1 MFTLT
6 KKRIATIIKF
16 LKHHNCTEKL
26 QEKFHKK
33 PSDKAK
39 YNLAKGCLENWNND
53 KKLKKKFKSIFL
65 QGGLCS
71 TK

>member
-1 MFTLT
+1 MFRLT
-6 KKRIATIIKF
+6 EERISVIAKF

-39 YNLAKGCLENWNND
+39 YNLAKGCLENWDND
-53 KKLKKKFKSIFL
+53 KN
-65 QGGLCS
+65 
-71 TK
+71 